1 MSMRAKPKLLR
12 DPVHDIISVDPDE
25 AGGRLILALID
36 TPEFQRLRR
45 IRQLALSFLIY
56 HGAEHSRFSHSM
68 GVYWLAGKMVR
79 QLRQSVS
86 VSDDDAVI
94 TRCASLLHDLGH
106 GPFSH
111 AIEGVTGERH
121 ELRTIGLLTHPD
133 SNVAK
138 VLAEYDPAMPKAV
151 ADVISGAG
159 ELPAYLREVV
169 SSQLDADR
177 LDYILRD
184 GHATGVQIGRFDLA
198 RILALLQVHEGHLA
212 IHKGAA
218 EAVEGYLL
226 ARFHMY
232 KQVYLHRAS
241 RAAEKMLKSALLRAG
256 TLRRD
261 GHDIGYWP
269 EGPFGELLLGQRLE
283 HPDFASI
290 DDVDVWMAIKAW
302 TRSPDR
308 GLADLAQGLN
318 QRRLWKVMDLPTDAD
333 KANEVVQYARE
344 VASRNGFNPD
354 VHVLVDECADSP
366 YRPFTGVGKSAQSIR
381 VADGRGGG
389 WFIEERSDL
398 IGLMG
403 TLRHREQNLC
413 VHPELRPLLQ
423 TSP

>member
-1 MSMRAKPKLLR
+1 MSLRAKPKLLR

-25 AGGRLILALID
+25 AGGRLILSLID

-68 GVYWLAGKMVR
+68 GVYWLAGKMLR
-79 QLRQSVS
+79 QVGQSVS
-86 VSDDDAVI
+86 ISDEQSVI

-133 SNVAK
+133 SRVAQ
-138 VLAEYDPAMPKAV
+138 VLAEYDPAMPQAV
-151 ADVISGAG
+151 ADVISGG
-159 ELPAYLREVV
+159 DSLPAYLSEIV

-198 RILALLQVHEGHLA
+198 RILALLQVHDGHLA
-212 IHKGAA
+212 IHKGAT

-241 RAAEKMLKSALLRAG
+241 RAAERMLKSALLRAG
-256 TLRRD
+256 RLHQE
-261 GHDIGYWP
+261 GHDVGYWP
-269 EGPFGELLLGQRLE
+269 EGPFGRLLEGERLD
-283 HPDFASI
+283 HPEFAAI
-290 DDVDVWMAIKAW
+290 DDIDVWMAMKRW
-302 TRSPDR
+302 STSPDR
-308 GLADLAQGLN
+308 GLSDLARGLN
-318 QRRLWKVMDLPTDAD
+318 ERRVWKVMDLPAD
-333 KANEVVQYARE
+333 SGEASEAIERARDI
-344 VASRNGFNPD
+344 ASRHGFLPD

-366 YRPFTGVGKSAQSIR
+366 YRPFTGAGKSAQSIR
-381 VADGRGGG
+381 VADGKGGG

-413 VHPELRPLLQ
+413 VHPALRPLL
-423 TSP
+423 SV

>member
-1 MSMRAKPKLLR
+1 VTVRAKPKLLR
-12 DPVHDIISVDPDE
+12 DPVHDIISIDPNE
-25 AGGRLILALID
+25 TGGELILALID

-45 IRQLALSFLIY
+45 IRQLALSFLVY
-56 HGAEHSRFSHSM
+56 HGAEHSRFSHST
-68 GVYWLAGKMVR
+68 GVYWLARRMLR
-79 QLRQSVS
+79 QLSQSVT
-86 VSDDDAVI
+86 VTEEQAVV
-94 TRCASLLHDLGH
+94 TLCASLCHDLGH

-133 SNVAK
+133 SRVAQT
-138 VLAEYDPAMPKAV
+138 LAAYDPALPEAV
-151 ADVISGAG
+151 AGIISGDSDI
-159 ELPAYLREVV
+159 PPYLREIV

-198 RILALLQVHEGHLA
+198 RILALLQVQDGHLA

-256 TLRRD
+256 RLHKE

-269 EGPFGELLLGQRLE
+269 VGPFGKLLEGERLE
-283 HPDFASI
+283 HPEFALI
-290 DDVDVWMAIKAW
+290 DDIDVWMAMKEW
-302 TRSPDR
+302 CTSPER
-308 GLADLAQGLN
+308 GLADLARGLN
-318 QRRLWKVMDLPTDAD
+318 HRGVWKVLDLPDDEDEAS
-333 KANEVVQYARE
+333 VVIAQARD
-344 VASRNGFNPD
+344 VAKRHGFLPD

-381 VADGRGGG
+381 VADGKGGG

-403 TLRHREQNLC
+403 TLSHRERNLC
-413 VHPELRPLLQ
+413 VHPDLRPLLEI
-423 TSP
+423 